1 MRDSL
6 LFSSLTPTMD
16 AYSAQLPFELVE
28 IVISE
33 FWYSEHDSDV
43 RIAFM
48 IGFPLVCS
56 LWRDVY
62 ANITSRDIYVPTL
75 RYLFYLSSIIRS
87 KKSSIYRPFLRES
100 TSTITC
106 HVNAIDSN
114 NDSALFPYVAFCHM
128 PNYVGFRKCFPN
140 IQSIHLQIK
149 LIPGIDRPRGLN
161 DQIIRTQV
169 SIRLDQAWTKTGLS
183 VLPVDWYISIIDPPD
198 IDEVDPGELGE
209 TWTSL
214 LSALSRDMHQSNWK
228 KVSINNNRSHSS
240 AAKGS
245 TCSDGARHFHYR
257 KYTKEQ
263 FQDLWG
269 INHRFWKAA
278 RPPVTQSE
286 RHISFEFLCSLRLD
300 ARIFFD
306 LIRDLFWLNCA
317 DAQLPMWTDR
327 CYSRGFQG
335 TAMWGRY
342 FTVKHGTVVEVLNHR
357 FL

>member
-1 MRDSL
+1 
-6 LFSSLTPTMD
+6 MD
-16 AYSAQLPFELVE
+16 AYSTQLPFELVE
-28 IVISE
+28 IIISE

-48 IGFPLVCS
+48 TGFPLVCS

-62 ANITSRDIYVPTL
+62 ASITSRDIYVPTV

-87 KKSSIYRPFLRES
+87 KNSSIYRPFLRES
-100 TSTITC
+100 TRTITC
-106 HVNAIDSN
+106 YVNAIDL
-114 NDSALFPYVAFCHM
+114 NDSAMFPYIAFCHM

-149 LIPGIDRPRGLN
+149 FIPRLDRPREEEDEEEDEGDEDEDLLADCCSPPEACRGLD

-169 SIRLDQAWTKTGLS
+169 SIRLDQARTKTGLS
-183 VLPVDWYISIIDPPD
+183 VLPIDWYISIDNPLD
-198 IDEVDPGELGE
+198 IDEVDPSELEE
-209 TWTSL
+209 TWTTL
-214 LSALSRDMHQSNWK
+214 LSTLSFDMHQCSWK
-228 KVSINNNRSHSS
+228 GVSFNNNRSHSS

-245 TCSDGARHFHYR
+245 TCSDGTRHFHHR
-257 KYTKEQ
+257 THTKEQ

-278 RPPVTQSE
+278 RPPVT
-286 RHISFEFLCSLRLD
+286 RNG
-300 ARIFFD
+300 RIFFD

-317 DAQLPMWTDR
+317 DAELPMWMDL
-327 CYSRGFQG
+327 CFSRGFQG
-335 TAMWGRY
+335 TGRY
-342 FTVKHGTVVEVLNHR
+342 FTVKHGTVVEVLNPR